1 MYALARENGHAIWR
15 EWWYALMSKVSL
27 QADFYM
33 TLEDQV
39 FVVDVVI
46 TNLTWETVVSNV
58 IN

>member
-1 MYALARENGHAIWR
+1 MYALAQENGHVIWR

-27 QADFYM
+27 QPDFYM

-39 FVVDVVI
+39 FVVDVVV
-46 TNLTWETVVSNV
+46 TNLTWEIMVSNV